1 MCESETGLEG
11 ESGERRRLEGRRE
24 RERERVDGELGEAR
38 RMEVVGPGR
47 EEMKETKGEVVGG
60 GEGRGGG

>member
-11 ESGERRRLEGRRE
+11 ESGERRRLEGG

>member
-11 ESGERRRLEGRRE
+11 EKEGDSWRGGA
-24 RERERVDGELGEAR
+24 ERVGGELGEAR

>member
-11 ESGERRRLEGRRE
+11 ESGERRRLEGE
-24 RERERVDGELGEAR
+24 RGRVGGWVGGELGEAR

-47 EEMKETKGEVVGG
+47 EEMKETKGEVVG
-60 GEGRGGG
+60 

>member
-1 MCESETGLEG
+1 MRAEKEG
-11 ESGERRRLEGRRE
+11 DSRGG